1 MSGSDRR
8 PRTGDTD
15 AKKGA
20 NRRLTSEDVARV
32 AGVSASAVSRAFTP
46 GASVAPAKRAHILH
60 AAREL
65 GYRPNVMA
73 RAVVTRRSNVV
84 GLILFNDTNRHHP
97 GVLLALSQ
105 AFSKIGVR
113 VMLFLLE
120 DIAEISAVIDHIL
133 SYQLDGVIAAAPIP
147 QEDLEHLA
155 AARVPLLFYN
165 RPGENGMASVSC
177 DHHAS
182 GVLIER
188 HVMAVGD
195 RRIALIR
202 SYAEAFVGNE
212 RMRGVEEE
220 LARGGAKVVAEYRG
234 DFDYDRGVA
243 AVVDWAASG
252 IDDYDAIIA
261 ANDMM
266 AIGAKDALVHK
277 LGKRVPEDV
286 AVAGFDGVEA
296 SRWLSHGIASV
307 DQPIDHMAK
316 AAVDM
321 MALRIVDEHLPAER
335 RLFPGRLQRGSSVAG

>member
-1 MSGSDRR
+1 MSGPGRR
-8 PRTGDTD
+8 SRNGDAD
-15 AKKGA
+15 GKKAA
-20 NRRLTSEDVARV
+20 NRRLTSVDVARA

-46 GASVAPAKRAHILH
+46 GASVAPAKREHILR

-73 RAVVTRRSNVV
+73 RAVATRRSNVV
-84 GLILFNDTNRHHP
+84 GLILFNETNRHHP

-120 DIAEISAVIDHIL
+120 DIGETSAVIDHIL
-133 SYQLDGVIAAAPIP
+133 SYQLDGVITAAPIP
-147 QEDLEHLA
+147 QEDLDHLSA
-155 AARVPLLFYN
+155 AQVPLLFYN
-165 RPGENGMASVSC
+165 RPGEDGFASVSC
-177 DHHAS
+177 DHYAS
-182 GVLIER
+182 GVLIAK
-188 HVMAVGD
+188 HVLSAGAQ
-195 RRIALIR
+195 RIALIR

-212 RMRGVEEE
+212 RMRGVEDE
-220 LARGGAKVVAEYRG
+220 LSRSGAKVVAEYRG

-243 AVVDWAASG
+243 AVVDWAARG

-266 AIGAKDALVHK
+266 AIGAKDALIHK

-286 AVAGFDGVEA
+286 SVAGFDGVEA
-296 SRWLSHGIASV
+296 SRWLSHSISSV
-307 DQPIDHMAK
+307 EQPIEHMAM

-321 MALRIVDEHLPAER
+321 MALRIENENLPAER
-335 RLFPGRLQRGSSVAG
+335 RLYPGRLQRGSSVAV

>member
-1 MSGSDRR
+1 MGSLGRR
-8 PRTGDTD
+8 TRPSEADGEN
-15 AKKGA
+15 GV
-20 NRRLTSEDVARV
+20 NRRLTSMDVARA

-46 GASVAPAKRAHILH
+46 GASVAPAKRAHILN
-60 AAREL
+60 AARKL

-73 RAVVTRRSNVV
+73 RAVATRRSNVV
-84 GLILFNDTNRHHP
+84 GLILFNETNRHHP

-120 DIAEISAVIDHIL
+120 DMAETSAVIDHIL

-147 QEDLEHLA
+147 SEDLAHLA

-165 RPGENGMASVSC
+165 RPGEDGFASVSC

-182 GVLIER
+182 GVLIAR
-188 HVMAVGD
+188 HVLAGGA

-220 LARGGAKVVAEYRG
+220 LARKGAKVVAEYRG
-234 DFDYDRGVA
+234 DFDYNRGVA
-243 AVVDWAASG
+243 AVVDWAARG
-252 IDDYDAIIA
+252 LGDYDAIIA

-266 AIGAKDALVHK
+266 AIGAKDALVYK

-286 AVAGFDGVEA
+286 SIAGFDGVEA
-296 SRWLSHGIASV
+296 SRWLSHNIASV
-307 DQPIDHMAK
+307 DQPIEHMAK
-316 AAVDM
+316 AAVEM
-321 MALRIVDEHLPAER
+321 MALRIENEQLPAEQ
-335 RLFPGRLQRGSSVAG
+335 RLFPGRLQGGSSVAC